1 MHTNSQKYAQKAY
14 KDVTAVQKDKNDDYH
29 KKYATM
35 AHRLPVLIH
44 TAGLTQALAFVEAKS
59 QNEPAWEAYFNHVA
73 EALEKADGN
82 TLFLES
88 QTAELEEYILLTKRV
103 NDVVVWYKRF
113 AESVLK
119 IDASQA
125 DSEST
130 GSASEGDGT

>member
-1 MHTNSQKYAQKAY
+1 MHTNSQKFAQKAY
-14 KDVTAVQKDKNDDYH
+14 ADVTQISDNYDAAYH

-35 AHRLPVLIH
+35 AHRLPILIH

-59 QNEPAWEAYFNHVA
+59 QTIEAWQQYFNHVA
-73 EALEKADGN
+73 TALGRSDGKA
-82 TLFLES
+82 LFLES
-88 QTAELEEYILLTKRV
+88 QTAALDKYILLTKQV

-125 DSEST
+125 DSES
-130 GSASEGDGT
+130 EGDDT